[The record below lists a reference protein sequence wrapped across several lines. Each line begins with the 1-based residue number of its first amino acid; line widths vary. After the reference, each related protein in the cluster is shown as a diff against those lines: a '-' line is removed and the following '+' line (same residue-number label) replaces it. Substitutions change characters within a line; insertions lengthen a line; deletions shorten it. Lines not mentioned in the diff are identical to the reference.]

1 MNNTIEQI
9 LFESERRRKMFHW
22 LIDGLGSFH
31 LTPQNK
37 LVWISRI
44 GFAISNFDKL
54 TPDWVT
60 KNYNVNI

>member
-31 LTPQNK
+31 LKKFVKLLNGIIQLKNK
-37 LVWISRI
+37 L
-44 GFAISNFDKL
+44 
-54 TPDWVT
+54 
-60 KNYNVNI
+60 